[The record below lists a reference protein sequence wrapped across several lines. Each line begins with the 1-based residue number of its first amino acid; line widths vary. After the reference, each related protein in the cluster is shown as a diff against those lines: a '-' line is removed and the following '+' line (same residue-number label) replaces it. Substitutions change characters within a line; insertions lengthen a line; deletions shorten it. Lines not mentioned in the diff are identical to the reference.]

1 MDPEVTQSVNLGRG
15 VRERKYKTT
24 VATLHQ
30 TTKRTL
36 FCVLIG
42 DLQIF
47 FRRQI
52 QSTCLSVNTFLKSDI
67 HHKAGRNVSVKGKL
81 YVISTNSATNKFIS
95 TFLLSDYIY
104 KLTMQSKTQQK
115 HFRRECP
122 HSVQRYS
129 IK

>member
-1 MDPEVTQSVNLGRG
+1 MIAMDPEVTQSVNLGRG
-15 VRERKYKTT
+15 VREIKYKTT

-81 YVISTNSATNKFIS
+81 YVKYKFGNK
-95 TFLLSDYIY
+95 
-104 KLTMQSKTQQK
+104 
-115 HFRRECP
+115 
-122 HSVQRYS
+122 
-129 IK
+129 

>member
-52 QSTCLSVNTFLKSDI
+52 QSTCLSVDTFLKSDI

-81 YVISTNSATNKFIS
+81 YVISTNLATNKFIS
-95 TFLLSDYIY
+95 TFLLSDY
-104 KLTMQSKTQQK
+104 KLTMQSKTQ
-115 HFRRECP
+115 
-122 HSVQRYS
+122 
-129 IK
+129 

>member
-1 MDPEVTQSVNLGRG
+1 MIAMDPEVAQSVNLGRG

-47 FRRQI
+47 FSQTDPVHMP
-52 QSTCLSVNTFLKSDI
+52 QC
-67 HHKAGRNVSVKGKL
+67 
-81 YVISTNSATNKFIS
+81 
-95 TFLLSDYIY
+95 
-104 KLTMQSKTQQK
+104 K
-115 HFRRECP
+115 HLFKE
-122 HSVQRYS
+122 
-129 IK
+129 

>member
-42 DLQIF
+42 DLQKN
-47 FRRQI
+47 FRRQTDPVHMP
-52 QSTCLSVNTFLKSDI
+52 QC
-67 HHKAGRNVSVKGKL
+67 
-81 YVISTNSATNKFIS
+81 
-95 TFLLSDYIY
+95 
-104 KLTMQSKTQQK
+104 K
-115 HFRRECP
+115 HLFKE
-122 HSVQRYS
+122 
-129 IK
+129 

>member
-24 VATLHQ
+24 VATLNQ

-36 FCVLIG
+36 LIG

-81 YVISTNSATNKFIS
+81 YVISTNLATNKFIS
-95 TFLLSDYIY
+95 TFLLSDY
-104 KLTMQSKTQQK
+104 KLTMQSKTQ
-115 HFRRECP
+115 
-122 HSVQRYS
+122 
-129 IK
+129 

>member
-67 HHKAGRNVSVKGKL
+67 HHKPGRNVSVKGKL
-81 YVISTNSATNKFIS
+81 YVISTNLATNKFIS
-95 TFLLSDYIY
+95 TFLLSDY
-104 KLTMQSKTQQK
+104 KLTMQSKTQ
-115 HFRRECP
+115 
-122 HSVQRYS
+122 
-129 IK
+129 